1 MNIESR
7 SESLSSFII
16 RFSLFSVP
24 ILSSSFN
31 LGLSLKTIGNFLAD
45 LSQSQYRRDLSSRR
59 ARRDEIKSPDQHL
72 RQIHTQEV
80 CRSNRDRIIQ
90 RDCTGRDCTTFMSYL
105 TALCEIHYW
114 SFYQYCVPR
123 RDLDAT

>member
-16 RFSLFSVP
+16 RFSLFSVA

-45 LSQSQYRRDLSSRR
+45 LSQVNIEEIYRPVGPVGT
-59 ARRDEIKSPDQHL
+59 K
-72 RQIHTQEV
+72 
-80 CRSNRDRIIQ
+80 
-90 RDCTGRDCTTFMSYL
+90 
-105 TALCEIHYW
+105 
-114 SFYQYCVPR
+114 
-123 RDLDAT
+123 